1 MALSKIVENSIA
13 TGAVA
18 ASKLKD
24 FTAAVDLNGVE
35 LILDADADT
44 SITADTDDQI
54 DIKISG
60 SDDFRF
66 TANTFT
72 ALAGSSIVTPTLTV
86 SGTVSLPAG
95 ATALTTLDIDGATDI
110 GAAIVDA
117 DLFIVD
123 DGAGGSNRKTTAA
136 RIKTYVGGGITE
148 ADIWRLSASFTGSAD
163 PIASNWER
171 ADDTNTGYLG
181 SGMSE
186 SSGIFTFPSTG
197 IWRVNFNFAIY
208 SANSSGDDRAPKAEV
223 HISPDS
229 GSNYDS
235 LTNVHLHTETISSNY
250 THNQGTCFCL
260 VDVTNASNFR
270 AKFVVTT
277 LNSGTSTF
285 GQSDKNQTC
294 VEFIRLGDT

>member
-1 MALSKIVENSIA
+1 MAIIKVK
-13 TGAVA
+13 TG
-18 ASKLKD
+18 
-24 FTAAVDLNGVE
+24 G
-35 LILDADADT
+35 
-44 SITADTDDQI
+44 ITADAVTDALI
-54 DIKISG
+54 A
-60 SDDFRF
+60 DDVVGTEHL
-66 TANTFT
+66 TANEVDT
-72 ALAGSSIVTPTLTV
+72 AALKADAVTGAELADNAVNSEHYTDGSIDTAHLADGQVTVGKL
-86 SGTVSLPAG
+86 
-95 ATALTTLDIDGATDI
+95 ATAVLTGATDI
-110 GAAIVDA
+110 GAAIADA
-117 DLFIVD
+117 DLFLVD
-123 DGAGGSNRKTTAA
+123 DGAGGTLRKTAA
-136 RIKTYVGGGITE
+136 SRLKTYVGGGITE